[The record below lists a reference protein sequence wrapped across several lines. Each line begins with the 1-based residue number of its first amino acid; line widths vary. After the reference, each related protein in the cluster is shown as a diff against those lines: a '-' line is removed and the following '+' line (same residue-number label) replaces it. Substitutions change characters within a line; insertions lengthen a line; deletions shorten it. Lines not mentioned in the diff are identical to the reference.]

1 MKRIHFL
8 MLAVLTL
15 AASSCFLATPVQAWE
30 FELAGSFNW
39 SYEWYNQRGSKGFLG
54 PYNVDNGA
62 GTRAANLN

>member
-1 MKRIHFL
+1 MRGRGALLFVT
-8 MLAVLTL
+8 VLTVCIGL
-15 AASSCFLATPVQAWE
+15 SVFSAHAWE